1 MPAHRLTAD
10 RKASVVTALPAGF
23 GVPKQ
28 RRSDSVLASATLPP
42 APQRGLAA
50 PQRPPPLVKG
60 RSDSVMVTGGA
71 RAPPPAAAP
80 TRDRAKTVERA
91 PAAATPP
98 PPSQH
103 PQLIAAR
110 KGSQL
115 TGMLHKFNFEKQM
128 KAKPGAAAYRLQG
141 DASWDEDERMKK
153 KREATR
159 AAGERTSPASAHSHF
174 IGARSYPPPPNP
186 LSFAPGASVRALS
199 VLSSWSGC
207 AL

>member
-1 MPAHRLTAD
+1 ML
-10 RKASVVTALPAGF
+10 TALPPGF

-28 RRSDSVLASATLPP
+28 RRSDSVLASA

-50 PQRPPPLVKG
+50 PQRGAVAPPPLVKG
-60 RSDSVMVTGGA
+60 RSDSVMMTGGA

-153 KREATR
+153 KREA
-159 AAGERTSPASAHSHF
+159 AARGDKLQKACLQF
-174 IGARSYPPPPNP
+174 W
-186 LSFAPGASVRALS
+186 RALGKAPTQYGTLRKNGRRGATRVYVVS
-199 VLSSWSGC
+199 C
-207 AL
+207 